1 MIISTFKTG
10 KGKSRGPLN
19 YLLGKDKDNK
29 PRDPAPTIVKG
40 DRKLTE
46 VLIDSNHR
54 QYKYTSGAIAF
65 RDTEKPTDE
74 QINKI
79 IRDFETAF
87 TPGLQKRV
95 PILWVK
101 HQEKGN
107 TELHFVCPMQDAQTG
122 KQFNI
127 CPPGEQFKQMFR
139 DFQAFQN
146 DKNGWE
152 QVRGNLFKAQM
163 TELDKAVPENKEKS
177 LKEILSKELE
187 NQAKNGKLNNRNEL
201 VDFLKKTG
209 FEITRTGKDYLSVKH
224 KNSLKATRLKGP
236 AFSLEANYK
245 ELLQKKDKP
254 VNLDEKEKKE
264 VRARL
269 ERAIRNRR
277 KSLLKQLDNV
287 DKGVPDDDVP
297 VDDEGGSSGGDIA
310 TTITI
315 DKDAIE
321 QLHHKQK
328 QSQPTA
334 GLPQISSPVVRKFK
348 AG

>member
-19 YLLGKDKDNK
+19 YLLGNDKDNK
-29 PRDPAPTIVKG
+29 PRDPAPEIIKG

-54 QYKYTSGAIAF
+54 QYKYTSGVIAF
-65 RDTEKPTDE
+65 RDNEKPTDE
-74 QINKI
+74 QLNKI
-79 IRDFETAF
+79 IDDFETAF

-95 PILWVK
+95 PLLWVK

-107 TELHFVCPMQDAQTG
+107 TELHFICPMQDAKTG

-127 CPPGEQFKQMFR
+127 CPPGDQFKQMFR

-152 QVRGNLFKAQM
+152 QVRGSLFKAQM
-163 TELDKAVPENKEKS
+163 TEIDNAVPDCKEKK
-177 LKEILSKELE
+177 LKELLSKELE

-201 VDFLKKTG
+201 VDFLKKSG
-209 FEITRTGKDYLSVKH
+209 FEITRLGKDYLSIKH
-224 KNSLKATRLKGP
+224 KNALKATRLRGP
-236 AFSLEANYK
+236 AFSFGANYK
-245 ELLQKKDKP
+245 ELLQQKDKP
-254 VNLDEKEKKE
+254 LNLDEKEKKE
-264 VRARL
+264 VRSRL
-269 ERAIRNRR
+269 ERAIKNRR

-287 DKGVPDDDVP
+287 SKDVPDDDVP

-310 TTITI
+310 TTIAI
-315 DKDAIE
+315 NKEAIE
-321 QLHHKQK
+321 LHHKQP
-328 QSQPTA
+328 QPAA